1 MAFVRH
7 TLVRLD
13 IKSKVTALRYVM
25 LCYHPSICIMF
36 VIIVCQSSHIWKIRE
51 TSHRHTQHWRFC
63 AGAGRWG
70 TPPTFCSPLPSFS
83 TDYLLLRRTTQCS
96 LGTRGPAP
104 DFLTRTSALV
114 AVSNKMQIGSFA
126 PIRLRLFP
134 QLFLHFIPEGD
145 TRLCITIC
153 SVRRLLSFV

>member
-1 MAFVRH
+1 
-7 TLVRLD
+7 
-13 IKSKVTALRYVM
+13 M

-70 TPPTFCSPLPSFS
+70 TPPTFCSPSLVFP
-83 TDYLLLRRTTQCS
+83 LTTYYCDGRHNVHLA
-96 LGTRGPAP
+96 LGGPPP

-134 QLFLHFIPEGD
+134 QLFLHFIPEGV
-145 TRLCITIC
+145 TRLRITIC
-153 SVRRLLSFV
+153 SVRRFVILCLIE